1 MSAQVSP
8 PEDSQTQPDGSFL
21 FTTEGLSESVNNF
34 NAACARTL
42 TRGLALYFS
51 RPVRLFR
58 PAKVTG
64 WQFLKNVAQQQ
75 GALLTPTYLL
85 QLCRSQGVWV
95 VPKHFLP
102 PMVLNAA
109 LGTVLWT
116 SYGEAYS
123 VLTPS
128 TGHNSVTT
136 AALAGACAGGCQA
149 LLAAPAE
156 NVRLVLEGGSGGHAT
171 WACVWKEVFQSRIQ
185 PSNSTTRQQIQEIRE
200 LRTWLKDVGEMAGR
214 GWDGWRWGCAKDMCA
229 FAAFF
234 AIFEI
239 TRRASS
245 QLKRNAQ
252 EICDQSSMR
261 SRLRNVPKI
270 VNAIALIG
278 GGVLAGLIYEAVSQP
293 WDRVRRIIYVY
304 RLEHPELQRS
314 VPGIVADAVRKEG
327 LLTLVRDP
335 AAVGT
340 LLATPHPSPSWISN
354 LARTLAR
361 VGPWGVGFLVW
372 EAYGPG
378 IG

>member
-1 MSAQVSP
+1 MSAQVFPSDDP
-8 PEDSQTQPDGSFL
+8 TGPHEPSLLS
-21 FTTEGLSESVNNF
+21 TEGLSESVNNF

-64 WQFLKNVAQQQ
+64 WQFLKNAAQQQ
-75 GALLTPTYLL
+75 GSLLTPTYLV
-85 QLCRSQGVWV
+85 QLYKSQGVWV

-102 PMVLNAA
+102 PMALNAA

-123 VLTPS
+123 LFAPS
-128 TGHNSVTT
+128 VGYHSVAT

-156 NVRLVLEGGSGGHAT
+156 NLRLVLEGGSGTHAS

-185 PSNSTTRQQIQEIRE
+185 PSNTTTKQQIQEIRE
-200 LRTWLKDVGEMAGR
+200 LRGWLKDVGEMAGR
-214 GWDGWRWGCAKDMCA
+214 GWEGWRWGCAKDICA
-229 FAAFF
+229 FSAFF
-234 AIFEI
+234 SVFEI

-245 QLKRNAQ
+245 RLKKESQ
-252 EICDQSSMR
+252 ELCSRSSLD
-261 SRLRNVPKI
+261 SEKLKNVPKV
-270 VNAIALIG
+270 VNALSLIG
-278 GGVLAGLIYEAVSQP
+278 GGVLAGLLYEAVSQP
-293 WDRVRRIIYVY
+293 FDRIRRIIYIH
-304 RLEHPELQRS
+304 RLDNPKNPASILTVLTAS
-314 VPGIVADAVRKEG
+314 VREEG
-327 LLTLVRDP
+327 FMTLLRDP
-335 AAVGT
+335 LDHT
-340 LLATPHPSPSWISN
+340 LPAPQASSIPSWITN
-354 LARTLAR
+354 LGRTLAR

-378 IG
+378 LG